1 MINVVANRYAEA
13 LFQLGE
19 EENSTDTLFKELE
32 KVVDMMTKVS
42 KDFYKVLKSPLV
54 SKSEKKNLVEI
65 IFDKEVSSNIKNFLK
80 VLVDKDRIAFLEDI
94 ELAYKDLLNK
104 KNNITDGVAI
114 SAIPMSKTDIKELE
128 VKLSNKYNKNVT
140 IENVVDKTILGG
152 VLVRIGNEQI
162 DGTVKTRLDKM
173 KEKLS
178 EVIS

>member
-1 MINVVANRYAEA
+1 MINVIANRYAEA

-19 EENSTDTLFKELE
+19 EENSTDVLFKELE

-54 SKSEKKNLVEI
+54 SKSEQKNLEEI
-65 IFDKEVSSNIKNFLK
+65 IFSTEVRSNIKNFLK
-80 VLVDKDRIAFLEDI
+80 LLVDNDRISYLEYI
-94 ELAYKDLLNK
+94 ELAYKELLNK
-104 KNNITDGVAI
+104 KNNVIDGEAI
-114 SAIPMSKTDIKELE
+114 SAIPMSETDIKELE

>member
-1 MINVVANRYAEA
+1 
-13 LFQLGE
+13 
-19 EENSTDTLFKELE
+19 
-32 KVVDMMTKVS
+32 
-42 KDFYKVLKSPLV
+42 
-54 SKSEKKNLVEI
+54 
-65 IFDKEVSSNIKNFLK
+65 VSSNIKNFLK
-80 VLVDKDRIAFLEDI
+80 VLVDKDRISYLEDI
-94 ELAYKDLLNK
+94 ELAYKELLNK
-104 KNNITDGVAI
+104 KNNVIDGVAI
-114 SAIPMSKTDIKELE
+114 SAIPMSETDIKELE

>member
-19 EENSTDTLFKELE
+19 EENSTDILFKELE

-104 KNNITDGVAI
+104 KNNITDGIAI
-114 SAIPMSKTDIKELE
+114 SAIPMSETDIKELE

>member
-19 EENSTDTLFKELE
+19 EENLTNELYKELE
-32 KVVDMMTKVS
+32 KIVDMTKVS
-42 KDFYKVLKSPLV
+42 NDFYKVLKSPLV
-54 SKSEKKNLVEI
+54 AKSEKKNLIEI
-65 IFDKEVSSNIKNFLK
+65 ILDKEVNCNIKNFLK
-80 VLVDKDRIAFLEDI
+80 VLIDKDRIAFLEDI
-94 ELAYKDLLNK
+94 EMSYKELLNK
-104 KNNITDGVAI
+104 KNNIIAGVAI
-114 SAIPMSKTDIKELE
+114 SAIPMNETDIKELE
-128 VKLSNKYNKNVT
+128 IKLSSKYNKNVT

-173 KEKLS
+173 KEHLS

>member
-1 MINVVANRYAEA
+1 MINVIANRYAEA

-19 EENSTDTLFKELE
+19 EENSTDVLFKELE

-65 IFDKEVSSNIKNFLK
+65 IFSKEVSSNIKNFLK
-80 VLVDKDRIAFLEDI
+80 VLVDKDRISYLEDI
-94 ELAYKDLLNK
+94 ELAYKELLNK
-104 KNNITDGVAI
+104 KNNVIDGVAI
-114 SAIPMSKTDIKELE
+114 SAIPMSEIDIKELE